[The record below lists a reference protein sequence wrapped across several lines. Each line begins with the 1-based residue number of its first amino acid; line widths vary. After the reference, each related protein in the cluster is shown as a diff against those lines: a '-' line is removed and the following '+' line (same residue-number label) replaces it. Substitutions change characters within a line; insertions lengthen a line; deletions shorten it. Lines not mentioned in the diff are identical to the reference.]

1 MEATKPT
8 RWLGPVCA
16 HCKKPRAEIETGTPC
31 ESCGS
36 GVVFVTGT
44 GEVETNM
51 LGGGWMPGDAV
62 EYWELDPDKR
72 NRPDGRPLAHFHVAA
87 IHAGFS
93 SGTGW
98 TLRLPSNQV
107 THVTPERLRRFDGC
121 GGCGQPDGME
131 PPHRLHCRYGQP
143 TENSAPTIDREKLS
157 TLRKAITF
165 EGRDHI
171 EPALVGD
178 HKASTGCV
186 GLTGNE
192 RMTVLALVEAELR
205 RGVEDNASC
214 IGRVMVALWTEIGY
228 GNFYGKGN
236 TLEGAV
242 ARMINRH
249 KEYVKRL
256 DEQAG
261 KIREWRNWSD
271 DLAPP
276 FGSTRDRGD
285 DAQRLEIKTTIA
297 KLRETVAAKDATITK
312 LCEEKE
318 LLAKQLDESRAAAT
332 GALNSRD
339 QVFTELLAFKKATML
354 DPPSDDYGRLTPDH
368 LRQHL
373 QDLGDAYNKADVGKH
388 RLRKLGEGYELEIAN
403 AWEHLDK
410 AVDGQP
416 YWSER
421 EIDLDEAVATVLKH
435 YREQT
440 SRLRDCVFADSG
452 IQAKLTAAREV
463 AAVSE
468 RDAIELR
475 EKLSTAEHELTAMN
489 ETHQHT
495 TRLVHEKVD
504 IISGVSQAIDGVAFP
519 SDRMPLSNRVT
530 WIVEWYKRLRDAM
543 NEISKL
549 LGGFSENPEPGVVIA
564 RVQSLV
570 EQIGQLKLADGT
582 ARADL
587 LDQLEAAHAELDAY
601 GVERISIGVES
612 RDQQVMTARERIYV
626 LGQSYEARKR
636 EASEL
641 AEEMARGVDAVDVAE
656 IGMSGRLPDKT
667 DLEDEEPPADGDD
680 PWASRT
686 RSIDQRNEEADDI
699 IEDVID
705 RAADKLVARIMGDE

>member
-1 MEATKPT
+1 MADHTWP
-8 RWLGPVCA
+8 GPRCA
-16 HCKKPRAEIETGTPC
+16 HCNKPRAVNETGEPC
-31 ESCGS
+31 DGKIEGARIYANECGS
-36 GVVFVTGT
+36 GVIDI
-44 GEVETNM
+44 
-51 LGGGWMPGDAV
+51 GGAVNPDDLPWEPGDV
-62 EYWELDPDKR
+62 VQW
-72 NRPDGRPLAHFHVAA
+72 
-87 IHAGFS
+87 
-93 SGTGW
+93 
-98 TLRLPSNQV
+98 
-107 THVTPERLRRFDGC
+107 RRFDADPPAGYGWAPGIVDRC
-121 GGCGQPDGME
+121 LERGWVLLKEPSGMKQRVESRTMRRADHLCPRCLVGEGMAHERWCANMQPTKAEE
-131 PPHRLHCRYGQP
+131 PP
-143 TENSAPTIDREKLS
+143 AIDREKLS

-171 EPALVGD
+171 EPALVGE

-228 GNFYGKGN
+228 GNFYGKGD

-256 DEQAG
+256 DDQAG

-271 DLAPP
+271 ELAPP

-332 GALNSRD
+332 GALNARD
-339 QVFTELLAFKKATML
+339 QVFAELLAFKKATML
-354 DPPSDDYGRLTPDH
+354 DPPSDDYGRLTPEH
-368 LRQHL
+368 LRQHI
-373 QDLGDAYNKADVGKH
+373 QDLGDRSDVNANRCDQQRDWLVDITFELDRAAAPPADTLAKRVKA
-388 RLRKLGEGYELEIAN
+388 LGE
-403 AWEHLDK
+403 
-410 AVDGQP
+410 
-416 YWSER
+416 
-421 EIDLDEAVATVLKH
+421 
-435 YREQT
+435 QT
-440 SRLRDCVFADSG
+440 GRLRDCVFVDSG

-475 EKLSTAEHELTAMN
+475 EKLSTAEHELSAMN

-495 TRLVHEKVD
+495 TRLMHEKVD

-549 LGGFSENPEPGVVIA
+549 IGGFGENPEPGVVIT

-570 EQIGQLKLADGT
+570 EQIGMLRLDDGT
-582 ARADL
+582 TRADL
-587 LDQLEAAHAELDAY
+587 TRQIDAAHDRLTAHDVPLCNAGHKPMSLARRIDELADERNDA
-601 GVERISIGVES
+601 
-612 RDQQVMTARERIYV
+612 
-626 LGQSYEARKR
+626 KR
-636 EASEL
+636 RVNEL
-641 AEEMARGVDAVDVAE
+641 AEEMTRDVDAGVIAE
-656 IGMSGRLPDKT
+656 IGMSGQLPDKT

>member
-1 MEATKPT
+1 MADHTWP
-8 RWLGPVCA
+8 GPRCA
-16 HCKKPRAEIETGTPC
+16 HCNKPRALNETGEPC
-31 ESCGS
+31 DGKIEGARIYANECGS
-36 GVVFVTGT
+36 GVIDI
-44 GEVETNM
+44 
-51 LGGGWMPGDAV
+51 GGAVNPDDLPWEPGDV
-62 EYWELDPDKR
+62 VQW
-72 NRPDGRPLAHFHVAA
+72 
-87 IHAGFS
+87 
-93 SGTGW
+93 
-98 TLRLPSNQV
+98 
-107 THVTPERLRRFDGC
+107 RRFDPDPPAGYGWAPGIVDHHLERGWVMIKEPSGLMQKVEARTMRRADHLC
-121 GGCGQPDGME
+121 PRCLVGEGMAHERWCANMQPTKAEE
-131 PPHRLHCRYGQP
+131 PP
-143 TENSAPTIDREKLS
+143 AIDREKLS

-228 GNFYGKGN
+228 GNFYGKGD

-256 DEQAG
+256 DDQAG

-271 DLAPP
+271 ELAPP

-297 KLRETVAAKDATITK
+297 KLREAVAAKDATITK

-318 LLAKQLDESRAAAT
+318 LLAKQLDESRAAAS
-332 GALNSRD
+332 GALNARD
-339 QVFTELLAFKKATML
+339 QVFAELLAFKKATML

-373 QDLGDAYNKADVGKH
+373 QDLGDAYNKADVEKH

-421 EIDLDEAVATVLKH
+421 EIELDEAVATVLKH

-440 SRLRDCVFADSG
+440 SRLRDCVYADSG

-475 EKLSTAEHELTAMN
+475 EKLSTAEHELSAMN

-495 TRLVHEKVD
+495 TRLMHEKVD

-549 LGGFSENPEPGVVIA
+549 LGGFGENPEPGVVIT

-570 EQIGQLKLADGT
+570 EQIGMLRLDDGT
-582 ARADL
+582 TRADL
-587 LDQLEAAHAELDAY
+587 TRQIDAAHDRLTAHDVPLCNAGHKPMSLARRIDELADERNDA
-601 GVERISIGVES
+601 
-612 RDQQVMTARERIYV
+612 
-626 LGQSYEARKR
+626 KR
-636 EASEL
+636 RVNEL
-641 AEEMARGVDAVDVAE
+641 AEEMTRDVDAGVIAE

-667 DLEDEEPPADGDD
+667 DLEDDEPPADGDD